1 MWSVLTHA
9 VRRRGL
15 ALAWWALG
23 VTGMCGLLAA
33 AYPTVRDNHQL
44 DKTFANLSPGVQTL
58 LGLSNNNLLSSPT
71 GYLDSQFYSNVWPLM
86 VLVFTIG
93 FAAWTIAGDEQA
105 GTLELLVAN
114 PVSRVR
120 IAAARYVGL
129 LALTAA
135 LVIVCV
141 VALSALAPST
151 GLNHA
156 LPITRLAAATI
167 AAALCALVFASAA
180 FTVGAATGSRPVAL
194 AIGAGL
200 AIVGYV
206 LEGLAAQVPTLRVTR
221 WVNPWHWL
229 LGTDPLR
236 HGLTTQAWLPAASAC
251 ALLVTVAMPRLARR
265 DLR

>member
-9 VRRRGL
+9 VRRRRF

-23 VTGMCGLLAA
+23 VAGMCGLLAA
-33 AYPTVRDNHQL
+33 AYPTVRDNHEL
-44 DKTFANLSPGVQTL
+44 DRTFANLSPGIQTL

-120 IAAARYVGL
+120 IAIARYIAL

-141 VALSALAPST
+141 IALSALAPST
-151 GLNHA
+151 GLNHP
-156 LPITRLAAATI
+156 LPVTRLAAATV

-180 FTVGAATGSRPVAL
+180 FAVGAATGSRPVAL

-200 AIVGYV
+200 AIAGYV
-206 LEGLAAQVPTLRVTR
+206 LEGLAAQVPALRSTR

-236 HGLTTQAWLPAASAC
+236 HGLTTQAWLPAAGAC
-251 ALLVTVAMPRLARR
+251 AVLVLVALPPLARR